1 MKALEINSKDLE
13 HNINKI
19 KERAK
24 NSKIIAVIKGNGYGL
39 GLIEFS
45 SFLINRG
52 INYLAVSSVEE
63 ALELKVNNLE
73 AKVLC
78 LAATSDE
85 KELEELLDKDIIIT
99 IGNYEV
105 ARKLNKIAILKN
117 KKAHVHLKIDT
128 GFARYGFRY
137 DDKDNILKTI
147 NNCTSLFIDGVFS
160 HFSCAYFKND
170 NYTRMQFNRFL
181 EVKIFLENNN
191 IKVDMYHICNSSAF
205 LKYDDMF
212 MDAVRIGSAFL
223 GRISVK
229 NEIDLKKIGI
239 LKSNIV
245 EIRNVEKNEPIGYS
259 NSEIAKKSIKLAIV
273 PVGYADGFNV
283 GVKNDTFKFID
294 KIRILKNSLQ
304 SFFRNDKIYVLID
317 GRKYPV
323 IGKVGMNHIA
333 VNISGED
340 IKLNTEVKLE
350 ISPIL
355 VSSKIRRE
363 YI

>member
-78 LAATSDE
+78 LVATSDE

-137 DDKDNILKTI
+137 DNKDNILKTI

-170 NYTRMQFNRFL
+170 NYTRIQFNRFL